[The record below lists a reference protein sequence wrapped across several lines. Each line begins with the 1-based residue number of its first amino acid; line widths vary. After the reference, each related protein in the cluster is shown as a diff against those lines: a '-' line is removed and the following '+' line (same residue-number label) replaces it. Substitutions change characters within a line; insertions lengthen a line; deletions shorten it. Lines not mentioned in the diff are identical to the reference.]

1 MTNYDK
7 FVEIFDIYPGE
18 LWSMGL
24 DNMTDWCAQEYN
36 EITLPCDSCQEFD
49 CYSCRYKYLRYRND
63 IR

>member
-1 MTNYDK
+1 M
-7 FVEIFDIYPGE
+7 IFDVYPGE
-18 LWSMGL
+18 LWSMPL
-24 DNMTDWCAQEYN
+24 NDMTDWCAQKYN